1 MDYTTIGIIAGSLTT
16 AAYVPQVIKVWRSKS
31 AKDISMPTFL
41 MLSAG
46 TLLWLFYGLDIDSLP
61 VIAANA
67 ITLLLVVAVAA
78 MKISYK

>member
-1 MDYTTIGIIAGSLTT
+1 MDYNTIGIVAGILTT
-16 AAYVPQVIKVWRSKS
+16 AAYVPQVVKVWRSKS
-31 AKDISMPTFL
+31 ARDISMPTFL

-46 TLLWLFYGLDIDSLP
+46 ILLWFFYGLDIGSFP

-78 MKISYK
+78 MKLIYK